1 MEKKD
6 LIIINAHTPDFE
18 REELMRSFISQID
31 KTNYDLMVV
40 SHTKIPDDVLNKV
53 EYFIFDKEN
62 ELLTDLNS
70 KFPLFFQNSNFLV
83 YTTEARDYN
92 HSIAAYKLFYVG
104 INNAKV
110 LGYKKAHIV
119 EYDSA
124 VKNMNLFDDNSKLL
138 EDYSVVWYKRP
149 NNQTP
154 ISISFPMSFNIDNLK
169 KEWFEWDRKNILN
182 CGAKTIE
189 DWQLQQI
196 QNQKDTYSKE
206 DKIEIYEDKKS
217 SLFDDSLVI
226 NLYQSHGKEQ
236 WVCPI
241 IDDSNELSMFINN
254 QFEDLLYYEVII
266 NGTLLKSKKTPPL
279 CWSTLYLGNW
289 DKVDTLSIIIDNKK
303 LKKYDFRQIDKKNY
317 KSLNYLKTKQNPE
330 HIMGPTAQ

>member
-1 MEKKD
+1 MKKE

-62 ELLTDLNS
+62 ELLTDLDS
-70 KFPLFFQNSNFLV
+70 KFELFYQNSSFLV
-83 YTTEARDYN
+83 YTTEGRDYN
-92 HSIAAYKLFYVG
+92 HTIAAYKLFYVG

-124 VKNMNLFDDNSKLL
+124 VKSMNLFDDNSKLL
-138 EDYSVVWYKRP
+138 ENYSVVWYKRP
-149 NNQTP
+149 NNSTP
-154 ISISFPMSFNIDNLK
+154 ITISFPMSFNIDKLK

-189 DWQLQQI
+189 DWQYQQI
-196 QNQKDTYSKE
+196 LNQKDTYSKD
-206 DKIEIYEDKKS
+206 DKITPHPNA

-226 NLYQSHGKEQ
+226 NLYQSHGKGQ
-236 WVCPI
+236 WICPV
-241 IDDSNELSMFINN
+241 IDDNNELQMFVNN
-254 QFEDLLYYEVII
+254 TFEDLLYYEVII
-266 NGTLLKSKKTPPL
+266 NGTLLKRKKTPAY
-279 CWSTLYLGNW
+279 CWSTLPLGNW
-289 DKVDTLSIIIDNKK
+289 DEVDTLSIIIDNER
-303 LKKYDFRQIDKKNY
+303 LKKYDFRQIIKKDY
-317 KSLNYLKTKQNPE
+317 KSRNYLKMKQTPE
-330 HIMGPTAQ
+330 HIMAPTAE